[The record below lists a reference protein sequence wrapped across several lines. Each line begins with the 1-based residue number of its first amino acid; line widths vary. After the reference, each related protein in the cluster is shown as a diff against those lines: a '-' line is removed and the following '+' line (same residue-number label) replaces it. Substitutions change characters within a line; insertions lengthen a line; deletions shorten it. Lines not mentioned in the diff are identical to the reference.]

1 MPRDIPIIFSAPMIQ
16 ALLAE
21 RKTQTRRIIKKPAAL
36 NALDVFGPSFL
47 LKPGNVDL
55 IRFAVGDRLWVR
67 ESVWQNGTWVRDE
80 DETGEI
86 GSKWVGTASVRMM
99 ADEEKPAGS
108 GNFVWRS
115 IPSIH
120 MPLWASRLTL
130 VVEEVRVQRLH
141 DISETD
147 AIAEGV
153 EMCSPRPHGM
163 SGWRD
168 YGDKPE
174 DTSRRYFSDP
184 RKSFQSLWTS
194 INGPSAWD
202 ANPFVVALTFQVHRC
217 NIDYLDS
224 NLAAL
229 EARS

>member
-1 MPRDIPIIFSAPMIQ
+1 MRDIPIIFSAPMIQ
-16 ALLAE
+16 ALLAD

-55 IRFAVGDRLWVR
+55 IRYADGDRLWVR
-67 ESVWQNGTWVRDE
+67 ECWSDQDCCE
-80 DETGEI
+80 GEAMYR
-86 GSKWVGTASVRMM
+86 ASAHDDGLLPEEV
-99 ADEEKPAGS
+99 ADTR
-108 GNFVWRS
+108 WR
-115 IPSIH
+115 PSIH
-120 MPLWASRLTL
+120 MPRWASRLTL

-153 EMCSPRPHGM
+153 EMCSPRPRGM

-184 RKSFQSLWTS
+184 RKSFQSLWDS
-194 INGPSAWD
+194 INGPTAWD
-202 ANPFVVALTFQVHRC
+202 ANPFVVALTFAVHRS
-217 NIDYLDS
+217 NIDALRRRRQ
-224 NLAAL
+224 AA
-229 EARS
+229 